1 MLVVTYSEARQN
13 FAKVLDR
20 TKSDGAVIIT
30 RADGSRFKIVQENQ
44 DDEKSPFD
52 GIESLSRLPAGAV
65 AEALKE
71 SRER

>member
-1 MLVVTYSEARQN
+1 MLVMTYSEARQN

-30 RADGSRFKIVQENQ
+30 RADGSRFKIVPET
-44 DDEKSPFD
+44 DETSPFE
-52 GIESLSRLPAGAV
+52 GIESLHRLPSGAV